1 MTEQALYLET
11 TQDEYALGLSPQG
24 TRPAPPHEL
33 MEYGE
38 PAEQHLEKGQR
49 DVASMLSA
57 LEQSGFEWD
66 RCARV
71 LEFGCCNGRLT
82 RWLEPYVDG
91 REIWGVDIQA
101 EKVMWAMENLSP
113 PFRFATTT
121 TVPHLPFPDGH
132 FGLVYAGSIFTHLGE
147 LHVAWLA
154 ELIRVLEPGGFLYI
168 TLHDETAIQI
178 LLEEPG
184 RERLK
189 SQIEDSRFS
198 AELKEKN
205 FDFVSVA
212 PYGNAMLS
220 MVMMS
225 EDYVRHIAQPLQLAG
240 KFPRAYGFQTGYVF
254 TAAETAT
261 AD

>member
-11 TQDEYALGLSPQG
+11 GQQEYALGLGPG
-24 TRPAPPHEL
+24 GVRPAPPHEL

-38 PAEQHLEKGQR
+38 PAEQHLEKGER

-57 LEQSGFEWD
+57 LQKSGFRWK
-66 RCARV
+66 RCQRV

-82 RWLEPYVDG
+82 RWLEPFVEG

-113 PFRFATTT
+113 PFHFATTT

-154 ELIRVLEPGGFLYI
+154 ELVRVLAPGGFLYI
-168 TLHDETAIQI
+168 TLHDETAVRI
-178 LLEEPG
+178 LLEEPD

-189 SQIEDSRFS
+189 NQIKSSRFFAKLS
-198 AELKEKN
+198 ELD
-205 FDFVSVA
+205 FDFVSIA

-225 EDYVRHIAQPLQLAG
+225 ERYARHVAQPLQLVET
-240 KFPRAYGFQTGYVF
+240 FPRAFGFQTGYVF
-254 TAAETAT
+254 KTG
-261 AD
+261 

>member
-11 TQDEYALGLSPQG
+11 RQEEYALGLGAQG
-24 TRPAPPHEL
+24 VRPAPPHEL

-38 PAEQHLEKGQR
+38 PAEQHLQKGER
-49 DVASMLSA
+49 DVASMLTA
-57 LEQSGFEWD
+57 LQRSGFQWK
-66 RCARV
+66 RCQRA
-71 LEFGCCNGRLT
+71 LEFGCSNGRLT
-82 RWLEPYVDG
+82 RWLEPFVKG

-154 ELIRVLEPGGFLYI
+154 ELVRVLAPGGFLYI
-168 TLHDETAIQI
+168 TLHDERAVRI
-178 LLEEPG
+178 LLEEPD

-189 SQIEDSRFS
+189 NQIKNSRFF
-198 AELKEKN
+198 AELSELDFN
-205 FDFVSVA
+205 FVSIA

-225 EDYVRHIAQPLQLAG
+225 ERYARHIAQPLQLVG
-240 KFPRAYGFQTGYVF
+240 TFPRAFGFQTGYVF
-254 TAAETAT
+254 TTG
-261 AD
+261 

>member
-1 MTEQALYLET
+1 MTEQALYLGTRQE
-11 TQDEYALGLSPQG
+11 EYALRLGRGG
-24 TRPAPPHEL
+24 TRPVPPHEL

-38 PAEQHLEKGQR
+38 PSEQHLEKGER

-57 LEQSGFEWD
+57 LQKSGFQWE
-66 RCARV
+66 RCPRV

-82 RWLEPYVDG
+82 RWLEPFVEG

-132 FGLVYAGSIFTHLGE
+132 FGLAYAGSIFTHLGE

-154 ELIRVLEPGGFLYI
+154 ELVRVLAPGGFLYI
-168 TLHDETAIQI
+168 TLHDETAVQI
-178 LLEEPG
+178 LLEEPD

-189 SQIEDSRFS
+189 NQIKSSRFF
-198 AELKEKN
+198 AELSEPD
-205 FDFVSVA
+205 FDFVSIA

-225 EDYVRHIAQPLQLAG
+225 ERYARHIAKPLQLVG
-240 KFPRAYGFQTGYVF
+240 TFPRAFGFQTGYVF
-254 TAAETAT
+254 TTG
-261 AD
+261 